1 MNVVR
6 VDEMDII
13 IATKDNNIKIKQSVV
28 NKMKGYIQ
36 FDKKSF
42 EAGGILI
49 GYEAV
54 DGDIIIE
61 YATEPYKGDN
71 RKRKFFHRKD
81 SKHNEILDKIWER
94 EGKIHMYIGEWHTH
108 PENQPEYSYQD
119 KKNWTKISKQM
130 SQQKEYYI
138 HIIVGITEIRCWQYN
153 RKCEYIIR
161 IL

>member
-49 GYEAV
+49 GYETV
-54 DGDIIIE
+54 DGDII
-61 YATEPYKGDN
+61 
-71 RKRKFFHRKD
+71 F
-81 SKHNEILDKIWER
+81 
-94 EGKIHMYIGEWHTH
+94 
-108 PENQPEYSYQD
+108 
-119 KKNWTKISKQM
+119 
-130 SQQKEYYI
+130 
-138 HIIVGITEIRCWQYN
+138 
-153 RKCEYIIR
+153 
-161 IL
+161 